1 MTEEALPM
9 DQALMDMFDQARKVV
24 ADADRR
30 IAEEEERHRDNE
42 RQRLLLELSARVED
56 AFDFTSKEK
65 LAFEPRLDVQD
76 GVGVVEFVVR
86 TVRAIFLLSPVEGN
100 TWILQVVQ
108 EGYEPQVLC
117 EFQGGMK
124 TEQPS
129 RRLAAA
135 RVVAALGN
143 WVVQNARGPQRVQT
157 AKQPRWREDD
167 APRPE
172 PTFGTFLGHQL

>member
-1 MTEEALPM
+1 M
-9 DQALMDMFDQARKVV
+9 DHALMDMFDQARKVV

-30 IAEEEERHRDNE
+30 IAEEEERRRENE
-42 RQRLLLELSARVED
+42 RERLLLALSARVED

-86 TVRAIFLLSPVEGN
+86 TVRAIFLLSPVEGD
-100 TWILQVVQ
+100 TWVLEVVQ
-108 EGYEPQVLC
+108 EGYEPQVLS
-117 EFQGGMK
+117 EFQGGTK

-135 RVVAALGN
+135 RVVAAVGN
-143 WVVQNARGPQRVQT
+143 WVQNAKGSQRVQT
-157 AKQPRWREDD
+157 ANQQVSSKQQVRWRDD
-167 APRPE
+167 DESRPE

>member
-1 MTEEALPM
+1 M
-9 DQALMDMFDQARKVV
+9 DQALVDVFEQARKVV
-24 ADADRR
+24 ADADRK
-30 IAEEEERHRDNE
+30 IAEEEERRRQSE
-42 RQRLLLELSARVED
+42 RESLLLQLGARMED

-76 GVGVVEFVVR
+76 GVGVVEFVIR

-100 TWILQVVQ
+100 TWTLQVVQ
-108 EGYEPQVLC
+108 EGYEPQVLS

-135 RVVAALGN
+135 RVVAAAGN
-143 WVVQNARGPQRVQT
+143 WVQNAKGSQRVQT
-157 AKQPRWREDD
+157 AKQPIRWRDD
-167 APRPE
+167 DESRPE
-172 PTFGTFLGHQL
+172 PTFGTFLGHRL

>member
-1 MTEEALPM
+1 MTGEALPM

-30 IAEEEERHRDNE
+30 IAEEEERRRENE
-42 RQRLLLELSARVED
+42 RERLLLELSARVED

-100 TWILQVVQ
+100 TWTLQVVQ
-108 EGYEPQVLC
+108 EGYEPQVLS

-135 RVVAALGN
+135 RVVAAVGN
-143 WVVQNARGPQRVQT
+143 WVQNAKGSQRVQT
-157 AKQPRWREDD
+157 AKQPIRWRDD
-167 APRPE
+167 DESRPE
-172 PTFGTFLGHQL
+172 PTFGTFLGHRL

>member
-1 MTEEALPM
+1 MTGEALPM
-9 DQALMDMFDQARKVV
+9 DQTLMDMFEQARKVV
-24 ADADRR
+24 ADADRK
-30 IAEEEERHRDNE
+30 IAEEDERRRENE
-42 RQRLLLELSARVED
+42 RERVLLDLSARVEA

-65 LAFEPRLDVQD
+65 LAFEPRLDVLD

-100 TWILQVVQ
+100 TWTLQVVQ
-108 EGYEPQVLC
+108 EGHGLQTLS

-124 TEQPS
+124 AEPPS

-135 RVVAALGN
+135 RVVAAVGS
-143 WVVQNARGPQRVQT
+143 WVQNAKGSQRVQT
-157 AKQPRWREDD
+157 AKQPQWRDD
-167 APRPE
+167 DESKPE

>member
-1 MTEEALPM
+1 M
-9 DQALMDMFDQARKVV
+9 DQALMDMFDQARKLV

-30 IAEEEERHRDNE
+30 IAEEEERRRENE
-42 RQRLLLELSARVED
+42 RERLLLELSARVED

-65 LAFEPRLDVQD
+65 LAFESRLDVQG

-100 TWILQVVQ
+100 TWTLQVVQ
-108 EGYEPQVLC
+108 EGYEPQVLS

-135 RVVAALGN
+135 RVVAAVGN
-143 WVVQNARGPQRVQT
+143 WVQNTKGSQRVQT
-157 AKQPRWREDD
+157 VKQPARWRDD
-167 APRPE
+167 YESRSE
-172 PTFGTFLGHQL
+172 PTFGTFLGHRL